1 MGERTGGA
9 RRTWLKRL
17 AAGGALAGAGG
28 IGGWI
33 SRALANG
40 DLGGKQGIVKLD
52 GTATVDGRAARE
64 GTAIALGQRV
74 ATGKDSQA
82 VIVIGQDA
90 FLLRSQTIIETKAR
104 GGVLSDLLISTGK
117 VLSVF
122 SKKPLTIHASN
133 ATIGIRGTGA
143 YLEVEPADI
152 YFCLCYG
159 EAVVQGP
166 GMADK
171 TVKTEHHESPLL
183 LRSDGPALRADG
195 AGFRNHS
202 DAELIMLEALVGRE
216 PPFVKDGKVYPAGK
230 YG

>member
-1 MGERTGGA
+1 MSERIRGA
-9 RRTWLKRL
+9 RRAWLQRL

-40 DLGGKQGIVKLD
+40 DLGGKQGMVKLD

-64 GTAIALGQRV
+64 GTPIALGQRI

-82 VIVIGQDA
+82 VIVIGKDA
-90 FLLRSQTIIETKAR
+90 FLLRSQTIIETTAR
-104 GGVLSDLLISTGK
+104 SGVLSDLLVSTGK

-122 SKKPLTIHASN
+122 SKKPLSIHAAN
-133 ATIGIRGTGA
+133 ATIGIRGTGC
-143 YLEVEPADI
+143 YLEVAPADV

-230 YG
+230 Y

>member
-1 MGERTGGA
+1 MSERIRGT
-9 RRTWLKRL
+9 RRAWLQRL

-28 IGGWI
+28 TAGWI

-40 DLGGKQGIVKLD
+40 DLGGKQGVVKLD
-52 GTATVDGRAARE
+52 GTASVDGRAARE
-64 GTAIALGQRV
+64 GTPIALGQRV

-90 FLLRSQTIIETKAR
+90 FLLRSQTIIETTAR
-104 GGVLSDLLISTGK
+104 AGVLSDLLVSTGK

-122 SKKPLTIHASN
+122 SKKPLSIHASN

-171 TVKTEHHESPLL
+171 VVKTEHHESPLL
-183 LRSDGPALRADG
+183 LRSEGPALRADG

-230 YG
+230 Y